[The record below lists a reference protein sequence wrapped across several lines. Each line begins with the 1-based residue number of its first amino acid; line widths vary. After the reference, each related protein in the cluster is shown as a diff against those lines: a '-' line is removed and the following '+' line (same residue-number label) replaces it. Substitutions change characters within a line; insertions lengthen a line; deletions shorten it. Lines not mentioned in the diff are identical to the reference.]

1 MNISLDY
8 DGTYTEDKEF
18 WDDFI
23 DSAHDHGHKIWIVT
37 LRSGEHDKIEEWFTG
52 CIPIVYCSGRP
63 KEEVVREMGEHIN
76 IWIDDQ
82 PNCITKGSSLTP
94 DQVSEWEANFA

>member
-8 DGTYTEDKEF
+8 DGTYTEDPEA
-18 WDDFI
+18 WDAFI
-23 DSAHDHGHKIWIVT
+23 ELMQSYEHDIYIVT
-37 LRSGEHDKIEEWFTG
+37 LRSGEHDKVRVG
-52 CIPIVYCSGRP
+52 GLPIIYCAGRP
-63 KEEVVREMGEHIN
+63 KKEVVREHGIHIN
-76 IWIDDQ
+76 VWIDDQ